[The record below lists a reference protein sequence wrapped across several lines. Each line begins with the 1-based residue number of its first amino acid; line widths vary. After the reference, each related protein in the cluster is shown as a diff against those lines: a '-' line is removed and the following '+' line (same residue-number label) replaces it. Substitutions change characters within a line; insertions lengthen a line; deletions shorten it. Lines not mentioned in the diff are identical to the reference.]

1 MLANRSATLGL
12 TRSMPTGATDN
23 HATEAKHQ
31 TEQVPQNRRR
41 ARRWRGA
48 DRIIAAFDGS
58 AASRSRRAPNGRLP
72 RTQKTPALGPSF
84 VRVLSTFGCET
95 AAPGPA
101 SSAERPVAAGALRRA
116 WPSALDAVRGCSEAS
131 AARPSCPILRSM
143 IGATVSVWRALFTSG
158 SMTLRRQPLMSCAPA
173 G

>member
-1 MLANRSATLGL
+1 MPANRSATLGS

-84 VRVLSTFGCET
+84 VRVRSTFGCET
-95 AAPGPA
+95 AAPGPGLLNRA
-101 SSAERPVAAGALRRA
+101 SGGRCGTATRLAVGAGRRG
-116 WPSALDAVRGCSEAS
+116 GCSEAS
-131 AARPSCPILRSM
+131 ATRPSCPILRSM
-143 IGATVSVWRALFTSG
+143 ICATVSVWRALFTSG